1 MRHDAALS
9 VPLFC
14 LYYAVAVVILV
25 VEVTQQLPLL
35 KMVHG
40 MKALPGWFR
49 YMLVVRQLYN
59 CNTGA
64 MTDMCAS
71 LECLLHKPLAI

>member
-49 YMLVVRQLYN
+49 YMLVVRQLYTQPMVILTYMH
-59 CNTGA
+59 CR
-64 MTDMCAS
+64 
-71 LECLLHKPLAI
+71 LLGL